1 MIYKLLKKPFFGKF
15 MVKWRNPLTETEQ
28 KEWARFSIKSK
39 SGGLIQGM
47 FAKTTQQNPK
57 GTIVL
62 GHPMGKEAKGYFLK
76 RNYTHLLRDNGFNTV
91 IFDSNGFGES
101 THGNFSYFEDIIGVS
116 IKAKALT
123 PDLPIGYHG
132 ISLGAM
138 YSNVAFA
145 DVKHKF
151 DFAIVESSST
161 TLAEFWVQF
170 PFAYKVLK
178 TLSVMMPKYEKKI
191 DFKTQIK
198 EVKHLQSILFIYSE
212 NDSWVPVH
220 MGKKLQE
227 NTNVSTEFWL
237 AKDAEHA
244 EIMKSTDK
252 EKYQA
257 RILKFFNQEVVKY
270 NDSKVKGA

>member
-1 MIYKLLKKPFFGKF
+1 
-15 MVKWRNPLTETEQ
+15 MVIPGND
-28 KEWARFSIKSK
+28 
-39 SGGLIQGM
+39 LIAGS
-47 FAKTTQQNPK
+47 AITL
-57 GTIVL
+57 GTIQMIVRAINIDSL
-62 GHPMGKEAKGYFLK
+62 PVGENTMYFL
-76 RNYTHLLRDNGFNTV
+76 YMG
-91 IFDSNGFGES
+91 
-101 THGNFSYFEDIIGVS
+101 IIGN
-116 IKAKALT
+116 ILWLT
-123 PDLPIGYHG
+123 YQYRKGANY
-132 ISLGAM
+132 SAM
-138 YSNVAFA
+138 YSTVAFA

-191 DFKTQIK
+191 DFKAQIK
-198 EVKHLQSILFIYSE
+198 EVKHLQSILFMYSE